1 MVIRLTHSTQDV
13 EQDEKPEVFKE
24 EKKTGSLNKLLY
36 FKYGASKIIL
46 VSQSSNRQTN
56 QNNQIIAIWT
66 ITIILFYLSAII
78 K

>member
-46 VSQSSNRQTN
+46 VS
-56 QNNQIIAIWT
+56 
-66 ITIILFYLSAII
+66 
-78 K
+78 